1 MIDFL
6 AMDLDGT
13 LVPSSLTLSEKN
25 LQAVASAKEQG
36 VLVTV
41 ATGRMTPSARPFI
54 DQLGIDVPFIT
65 YNGAKITDPKSGKIW
80 NEFPVSRELTR
91 SLLELC
97 RERGWYIQAY
107 QDDRLLVHEI
117 NEKSKLYSYI
127 SGIEAIAIGNDL
139 WELDS
144 ATKLL
149 AIATDPEEQAEIG
162 KVFRRYFADQ
172 GNIAESLGN
181 YVEIT
186 APEAEK
192 GKAVAFLCDHFNI
205 PLQRAMAIGDGGND
219 AGMIQKV
226 GFGIAMGDAKRELK
240 NIAKG
245 VTGLAEND
253 GVAEAI
259 HKYILKGK
267 LS

>member
-13 LVPSSLTLSEKN
+13 LVPSTLKLSEKN
-25 LQAVASAKEQG
+25 RQAVAAAKEKG
-36 VLVTV
+36 VLVTI
-41 ATGRMTPSARPFI
+41 ATGRMTPSAQPFVK
-54 DQLGIDVPFIT
+54 QLGIDIPFIT
-65 YNGAKITDPKSGKIW
+65 YNGAKITEPKSGKVW
-80 NEFPVSRELTR
+80 NEFPVDRKLTK

-97 RERGWYIQAY
+97 REKGWYIQAY
-107 QDDRLLVHEI
+107 QDDKLLVHEI

-127 SGIEAIAIGNDL
+127 SGVEAIAIGNEL
-139 WELDS
+139 WKIDS

-149 AIATDPEEQAEIG
+149 AIASNREEQTEIG
-162 KVFRRYFADQ
+162 QAFRNYFSGQ

-192 GKAVAFLCDHFNI
+192 GKAVEFLCDYFNI
-205 PLQRAMAIGDGGND
+205 PLHRAMAIGDGGND
-219 AGMIQKV
+219 VGMIQKV
-226 GFGIAMGDAKRELK
+226 GFGIAMGGARKELK
-240 NIAKG
+240 DIAKG
-245 VTGLAEND
+245 VTGLSEDD

-259 HKYILKGK
+259 GKYILKM
-267 LS
+267 